1 MAGSFGD
8 LTHSFDLKSISRAD
22 LPRYSLRPRCH
33 AAPSSSS
40 SAAEIPSN
48 SICFGAAY
56 CHLQLGWRQSC
67 PHPAISC
74 DSSPT
79 SSNYSGLWLSAV
91 ARIGAGSV
99 VIVLLRPWRHPASS
113 CRARS
118 CLLIYWT
125 QRWPTAPPL
134 SLGFHLGAW
143 GCDCYVL
150 PSLMTITS
158 ILGAWTASSSGLP
171 LFIK

>member
-1 MAGSFGD
+1 MAESFGD
-8 LTHSFDLKSISRAD
+8 LTHSFGLKSISRAD
-22 LPRYSLRPRCH
+22 LPRYSRRPRCH

-40 SAAEIPSN
+40 SAAGIPSN

-56 CHLQLGWRQSC
+56 CHPQFGWRQSY

-79 SSNYSGLWLSAV
+79 SSSYSGLWLSDV

-118 CLLIYWT
+118 YLLIYWT
-125 QRWPTAPPL
+125 QRWPTTPPL
-134 SLGFHLGAW
+134 PLGFHLGAW

-150 PSLMTITS
+150 PSLMMIVS
-158 ILGAWTASSSGLP
+158 IWGVWTASSPGL
-171 LFIK
+171 